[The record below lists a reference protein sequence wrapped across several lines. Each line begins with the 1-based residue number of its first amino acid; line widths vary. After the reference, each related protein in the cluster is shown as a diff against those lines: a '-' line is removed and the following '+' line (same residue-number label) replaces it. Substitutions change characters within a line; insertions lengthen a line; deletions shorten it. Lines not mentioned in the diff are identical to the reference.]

1 MAAVKRNLLKAVSAA
16 VLALVFLVLYTFLK
30 GYHGNADL
38 MLTVIL
44 VRLAAAIGVGVFI
57 AVLVTL
63 WQFAVK
69 RTASFGGFVSTSVFA
84 TSGVVIAL
92 ALINLL

>member
-1 MAAVKRNLLKAVSAA
+1 MALASV
-16 VLALVFLVLYTFLK
+16 VLVVYALIK

-38 MLTVIL
+38 MLTVIF
-44 VRLAAAIGVGVFI
+44 VRFAAAVGVGAFI

-84 TSGVVIAL
+84 TSGVVVVL